1 MRLEV
6 SGSTHRVFI
15 NGVQRISVVNSAFL
29 SPGQFGL
36 YMSLNTAVAQFDN
49 LRIDY

>member
-1 MRLEV
+1 MRIEV

-15 NGVQRISVVNSAFL
+15 NGVQRISQVDSAFL

-36 YMSLNTAVAQFDN
+36 YMTLSTQVAQFDN